1 MALVGNSARATE
13 LPGQL
18 SADDIRNAADILAF
32 GSNHRAWTAPA
43 MPAEGLG
50 LDIGLE
56 SSFIFRRNLE
66 DMGNGQGVVPRVLP
80 VPRLWLSWDLP
91 ADIQISATLA
101 PGWLFDGV
109 SSVGLGGQWVFA
121 RDESIRTTFSAL
133 ATYTYVDSFDD
144 LHSHVT
150 GLAAQAARDMDSWQ
164 PYIGVGLL
172 VANSTIQN
180 ARQAAGVE
188 EGPYTRPAIHV
199 FVGLNLNILGKFS
212 MQLDIANR
220 NLSAALLLA
229 QKF

>member
-1 MALVGNSARATE
+1 MALTAHTTRATE

-18 SADDIRNAADILAF
+18 SADDIRTAADILAF
-32 GSNHRAWTAPA
+32 GSNHRAWTATALPS
-43 MPAEGLG
+43 EGLG

-80 VPRLWLSWDLP
+80 VPRLWLAWDLP
-91 ADIQISATLA
+91 ADIQVSGSLA

-109 SSVGLGGQWVFA
+109 SSVGLGGQWIFA

-133 ATYTYVDSFDD
+133 LTYTYVDSFDD

-150 GLAAQAARDMDSWQ
+150 GLAAQAARDMESWQ
-164 PYIGVGLL
+164 PYIGLGLL

-180 ARQAAGVE
+180 NRQAAGVD

-199 FVGLNLNILGKFS
+199 YVGLNLNILGKFS
-212 MQLDIANR
+212 MQIDIANR

-229 QKF
+229 QRF